1 MKKIYA
7 VKIANDKEVVRK
19 EIGAARIYDDNTI
32 SARKYNELKRSLFNA
47 FKKIHGGVTVV
58 MVTEDGLRDSFG
70 GFPATGY
77 VKFN

>member
-7 VKIANDKEVVRK
+7 VKIANGKEVARK

-32 SARKYNELKRSLFNA
+32 SARKYNELKRSLFKAYNI
-47 FKKIHGGVTVV
+47 KNGVTVV